1 MAIFHC
7 QIKIISRGKGK
18 TATAAA
24 AYRSGTKIV
33 DDEFGKTHD
42 YTRKRGVAFSEILL
56 CVNAPSKYSDR
67 QTLWNEVQKIEKQKN
82 AQLCREVEV
91 ALPIEFSRNEQI
103 EVVREYIKKNFT
115 DKGMIADWSLH
126 DKSDGNPHAHILL
139 TMRPLKPNGEWEAK
153 RKDRY
158 ALDENGN
165 KIPIID
171 VLTNKQKIGA
181 GGRKMWERISVQTT
195 DWNDQ
200 TKAEEWRK
208 SWADICNEHLKG
220 QAHIDHRSYAR
231 QRKKQLPTMHEGY
244 VARKIAKSG
253 KHSNIISY
261 NQQVRQHNALEQA
274 NEQDIQ
280 VAEDELQQLEK
291 ELEKLKSEQKGQE
304 QDGFSSIRRDFAKLL
319 ERGKRTIDGV
329 MEFMEALITANED
342 KDEIIKQLKM
352 EISNLKQQQE
362 QQIQTLSSDKQKLLV
377 TVQEQQS
384 QIAQQAG
391 LIEKLNNSDKQYREA
406 QAMKKEAEKMM
417 RASEEQMKAAQRLA
431 HDVKIQKLQLEARE
445 ENMKKQIEKSAQWK
459 AEQMVQDIKDDAKK
473 KVKRTVTF
481 AGSSISI
488 VGIALMCVTGIWLSD
503 HIGVFVGKTGV
514 ANFFISLW
522 DGFILIC
529 NGTGSFLN
537 SFIELLQGCTS
548 LDVAQSIVYG
558 ISLLLV
564 FGLVVLSILEGI
576 PSMRKKFESIIR
588 TYKNSEE
595 FGYKKA
601 MTIALCIIALFFAIL
616 IAEYAMLNVIAMWLL
631 LSLSF
636 NLLYHLITYPKY

>member
-33 DDEFGKTHD
+33 DGEFGKTHD
-42 YTRKRGVAFSEILL
+42 YTRKGGVAFSEILL

-139 TMRPLKPNGEWEAK
+139 TMRPLKTNGEWGAK

-181 GGRKMWERISVQTT
+181 GGRKMWERISVPTT

-220 QAHIDHRSYAR
+220 QAHINHLSYAR
-231 QRKKQLPTMHEGY
+231 QGKKQLPTIHEGY
-244 VARKIAKSG
+244 VARKIAKIG
-253 KHSNIISY
+253 RHSNIISY

-280 VAEDELQQLEK
+280 TAENELKQLEN
-291 ELEKLKSEQKGQE
+291 ELEKIKSEQKGQE
-304 QDGFSSIRRDFAKLL
+304 QDGFSSIRRDFAELL
-319 ERGKRTIDGV
+319 ARGKKTIDGFHGSTDNGKR
-329 MEFMEALITANED
+329 EQRRDNQTDGSGTQRTGTTDTDNLIRQSKAVSDSARAELSDTRPD
-342 KDEIIKQLKM
+342 I
-352 EISNLKQQQE
+352 E
-362 QQIQTLSSDKQKLLV
+362 QSK
-377 TVQEQQS
+377 
-384 QIAQQAG
+384 
-391 LIEKLNNSDKQYREA
+391 
-406 QAMKKEAEKMM
+406 
-417 RASEEQMKAAQRLA
+417 SE
-431 HDVKIQKLQLEARE
+431 
-445 ENMKKQIEKSAQWK
+445 N
-459 AEQMVQDIKDDAKK
+459 
-473 KVKRTVTF
+473 T
-481 AGSSISI
+481 SISERQ
-488 VGIALMCVTGIWLSD
+488 T
-503 HIGVFVGKTGV
+503 
-514 ANFFISLW
+514 N
-522 DGFILIC
+522 
-529 NGTGSFLN
+529 
-537 SFIELLQGCTS
+537 
-548 LDVAQSIVYG
+548 
-558 ISLLLV
+558 
-564 FGLVVLSILEGI
+564 
-576 PSMRKKFESIIR
+576 R
-588 TYKNSEE
+588 TDETAKQPN
-595 FGYKKA
+595 
-601 MTIALCIIALFFAIL
+601 
-616 IAEYAMLNVIAMWLL
+616 AERRRR
-631 LSLSF
+631 SRR
-636 NLLYHLITYPKY
+636 

>member
-33 DDEFGKTHD
+33 DDELGKTHD
-42 YTRKRGVAFSEILL
+42 YTRKGGVAFSEILL

-139 TMRPLKPNGEWEAK
+139 TMRPLKTNGEWGAK

-181 GGRKMWERISVQTT
+181 GGRKMWERISVPTT

-231 QRKKQLPTMHEGY
+231 QGKKQLPTIHEGY

-274 NEQDIQ
+274 NEQDIHT
-280 VAEDELQQLEK
+280 AENELKQLK
-291 ELEKLKSEQKGQE
+291 NELEKIKSEQKGQE

-329 MEFMEALITANED
+329 HGSSDNSKREQRRDNQTAESGNQQPETTTQRTGTTD
-342 KDEIIKQLKM
+342 TDAIIKCAKAVSDSARATIANSTASRADR
-352 EISNLKQQQE
+352 EAE
-362 QQIQTLSSDKQKLLV
+362 QQRQA
-377 TVQEQQS
+377 VQ
-384 QIAQQAG
+384 
-391 LIEKLNNSDKQYREA
+391 
-406 QAMKKEAEKMM
+406 
-417 RASEEQMKAAQRLA
+417 
-431 HDVKIQKLQLEARE
+431 
-445 ENMKKQIEKSAQWK
+445 
-459 AEQMVQDIKDDAKK
+459 
-473 KVKRTVTF
+473 
-481 AGSSISI
+481 GSSNNEKRSREDDENKRR
-488 VGIALMCVTGIWLSD
+488 TG
-503 HIGVFVGKTGV
+503 
-514 ANFFISLW
+514 
-522 DGFILIC
+522 
-529 NGTGSFLN
+529 
-537 SFIELLQGCTS
+537 
-548 LDVAQSIVYG
+548 
-558 ISLLLV
+558 
-564 FGLVVLSILEGI
+564 
-576 PSMRKKFESIIR
+576 ES
-588 TYKNSEE
+588 
-595 FGYKKA
+595 
-601 MTIALCIIALFFAIL
+601 
-616 IAEYAMLNVIAMWLL
+616 
-631 LSLSF
+631 
-636 NLLYHLITYPKY
+636 YPKTRPRR

>member
-33 DDEFGKTHD
+33 DDELGKTHD
-42 YTRKRGVAFSEILL
+42 YTRKGGVAFSEILL

-181 GGRKMWERISVQTT
+181 GGRKMWERISVPTT

-231 QRKKQLPTMHEGY
+231 QGKKQLPTIHEGY

-253 KHSNIISY
+253 RHSNIISY

-280 VAEDELQQLEK
+280 TAENELKQLEN
-291 ELEKLKSEQKGQE
+291 ELEKIKSEQKGQE
-304 QDGFSSIRRDFAKLL
+304 QDGFSSIRRDFAELL
-319 ERGKRTIDGV
+319 TRGKKTIDGFHGSTDNGKR
-329 MEFMEALITANED
+329 EQRRDNQTDGSGTQRTGTTDTDNLIRQSKAV
-342 KDEIIKQLKM
+342 
-352 EISNLKQQQE
+352 
-362 QQIQTLSSDKQKLLV
+362 SDR
-377 TVQEQQS
+377 
-384 QIAQQAG
+384 A
-391 LIEKLNNSDKQYREA
+391 R
-406 QAMKKEAEKMM
+406 AE
-417 RASEEQMKAAQRLA
+417 
-431 HDVKIQKLQLEARE
+431 
-445 ENMKKQIEKSAQWK
+445 
-459 AEQMVQDIKDDAKK
+459 
-473 KVKRTVTF
+473 
-481 AGSSISI
+481 
-488 VGIALMCVTGIWLSD
+488 LSD
-503 HIGVFVGKTGV
+503 TRP
-514 ANFFISLW
+514 
-522 DGFILIC
+522 D
-529 NGTGSFLN
+529 
-537 SFIELLQGCTS
+537 IEQSKSENTS
-548 LDVAQSIVYG
+548 
-558 ISLLLV
+558 
-564 FGLVVLSILEGI
+564 
-576 PSMRKKFESIIR
+576 
-588 TYKNSEE
+588 
-595 FGYKKA
+595 
-601 MTIALCIIALFFAIL
+601 
-616 IAEYAMLNVIAMWLL
+616 IAERQTNRTDETAKQPNAERRRR
-631 LSLSF
+631 SRR
-636 NLLYHLITYPKY
+636 

>member
-33 DDEFGKTHD
+33 DNELGKTHD
-42 YTRKRGVAFSEILL
+42 YTRKGGVAFSEILL

-139 TMRPLKPNGEWEAK
+139 TMRPLKTNGEWGAK

-181 GGRKMWERISVQTT
+181 GGRKMWERISVPTT

-231 QRKKQLPTMHEGY
+231 QGKKQLPTIHEGY

-253 KHSNIISY
+253 RHSNIISY

-280 VAEDELQQLEK
+280 TAENELKQLEN
-291 ELEKLKSEQKGQE
+291 ELEKIKSEQKGQE

-329 MEFMEALITANED
+329 HGSSDNSKREQRRDNQTAESGNQQPETTTQRTGTTD
-342 KDEIIKQLKM
+342 TDAIIKCAKAVSDSARATIANSTASRADR
-352 EISNLKQQQE
+352 EAE
-362 QQIQTLSSDKQKLLV
+362 QQRQA
-377 TVQEQQS
+377 VQ
-384 QIAQQAG
+384 
-391 LIEKLNNSDKQYREA
+391 
-406 QAMKKEAEKMM
+406 
-417 RASEEQMKAAQRLA
+417 
-431 HDVKIQKLQLEARE
+431 
-445 ENMKKQIEKSAQWK
+445 
-459 AEQMVQDIKDDAKK
+459 
-473 KVKRTVTF
+473 
-481 AGSSISI
+481 GSSNNEKRSREDDESNRR
-488 VGIALMCVTGIWLSD
+488 TDESRP
-503 HIGVFVGKTGV
+503 KTR
-514 ANFFISLW
+514 
-522 DGFILIC
+522 
-529 NGTGSFLN
+529 
-537 SFIELLQGCTS
+537 
-548 LDVAQSIVYG
+548 
-558 ISLLLV
+558 
-564 FGLVVLSILEGI
+564 
-576 PSMRKKFESIIR
+576 PRR
-588 TYKNSEE
+588 
-595 FGYKKA
+595 
-601 MTIALCIIALFFAIL
+601 
-616 IAEYAMLNVIAMWLL
+616 
-631 LSLSF
+631 
-636 NLLYHLITYPKY
+636 

>member
-33 DDEFGKTHD
+33 DDELGKTHD
-42 YTRKRGVAFSEILL
+42 YTRKGGVAFSEILL

-67 QTLWNEVQKIEKQKN
+67 QILWNEVQKIEKQKN

-103 EVVREYIKKNFT
+103 EAVREYIKKNFT

-181 GGRKMWERISVQTT
+181 GGRKMWERISVPTT

-231 QRKKQLPTMHEGY
+231 QGKKQLPTIHEGY

-274 NEQDIQ
+274 NEQDIHT
-280 VAEDELQQLEK
+280 AENELKQLK
-291 ELEKLKSEQKGQE
+291 NELEKIKSEQKGQE

-329 MEFMEALITANED
+329 HGSSDNSKREQRRDNQTAESGNQQPETTTQRTGTTD
-342 KDEIIKQLKM
+342 TDAIIKRAKAVSDSARATIANSTASRADR
-352 EISNLKQQQE
+352 EAE
-362 QQIQTLSSDKQKLLV
+362 QQRQA
-377 TVQEQQS
+377 VQ
-384 QIAQQAG
+384 
-391 LIEKLNNSDKQYREA
+391 
-406 QAMKKEAEKMM
+406 
-417 RASEEQMKAAQRLA
+417 
-431 HDVKIQKLQLEARE
+431 
-445 ENMKKQIEKSAQWK
+445 
-459 AEQMVQDIKDDAKK
+459 
-473 KVKRTVTF
+473 
-481 AGSSISI
+481 GSSNNEKRSREDDENKRR
-488 VGIALMCVTGIWLSD
+488 TG
-503 HIGVFVGKTGV
+503 
-514 ANFFISLW
+514 
-522 DGFILIC
+522 
-529 NGTGSFLN
+529 
-537 SFIELLQGCTS
+537 
-548 LDVAQSIVYG
+548 
-558 ISLLLV
+558 
-564 FGLVVLSILEGI
+564 
-576 PSMRKKFESIIR
+576 ES
-588 TYKNSEE
+588 
-595 FGYKKA
+595 
-601 MTIALCIIALFFAIL
+601 
-616 IAEYAMLNVIAMWLL
+616 
-631 LSLSF
+631 
-636 NLLYHLITYPKY
+636 YPKTRPRR

>member
-33 DDEFGKTHD
+33 DDELGKTHD
-42 YTRKRGVAFSEILL
+42 YTRKGGVAFSEILL

-139 TMRPLKPNGEWEAK
+139 TMRPLKTNGEWGAK

-181 GGRKMWERISVQTT
+181 GGRKMWERISVPTT

-231 QRKKQLPTMHEGY
+231 QGKKQLPTIHEGY

-253 KHSNIISY
+253 RHSNIISY

-280 VAEDELQQLEK
+280 TAENELKQLEN
-291 ELEKLKSEQKGQE
+291 ELEKIKSEQKGQE
-304 QDGFSSIRRDFAKLL
+304 QDGFSSIRRDFAELL
-319 ERGKRTIDGV
+319 ARGKKTIDGFHGSTDNGKR
-329 MEFMEALITANED
+329 EQRRDNQTDGSGTQRTGTTNTDNLIRQSKAVSDRARAELSDTRPDIEQSKSERTNIAESQANRA
-342 KDEIIKQLKM
+342 DESGKQ
-352 EISNLKQQQE
+352 
-362 QQIQTLSSDKQKLLV
+362 T
-377 TVQEQQS
+377 
-384 QIAQQAG
+384 
-391 LIEKLNNSDKQYREA
+391 
-406 QAMKKEAEKMM
+406 
-417 RASEEQMKAAQRLA
+417 SEE
-431 HDVKIQKLQLEARE
+431 
-445 ENMKKQIEKSAQWK
+445 
-459 AEQMVQDIKDDAKK
+459 
-473 KVKRTVTF
+473 KRRR
-481 AGSSISI
+481 
-488 VGIALMCVTGIWLSD
+488 
-503 HIGVFVGKTGV
+503 
-514 ANFFISLW
+514 N
-522 DGFILIC
+522 
-529 NGTGSFLN
+529 
-537 SFIELLQGCTS
+537 
-548 LDVAQSIVYG
+548 
-558 ISLLLV
+558 
-564 FGLVVLSILEGI
+564 
-576 PSMRKKFESIIR
+576 RR
-588 TYKNSEE
+588 
-595 FGYKKA
+595 
-601 MTIALCIIALFFAIL
+601 
-616 IAEYAMLNVIAMWLL
+616 
-631 LSLSF
+631 
-636 NLLYHLITYPKY
+636 

>member
-33 DDEFGKTHD
+33 DDELGKTHD
-42 YTRKRGVAFSEILL
+42 YTRKGGVAFSEILL

-181 GGRKMWERISVQTT
+181 GGRKMWERISVPTT

-231 QRKKQLPTMHEGY
+231 QGKKQLPTMHEGY

-280 VAEDELQQLEK
+280 TAENELKQLEN
-291 ELEKLKSEQKGQE
+291 ELEKIKSEQKGQE

-329 MEFMEALITANED
+329 HGSSDNSKREQRRDNQTAESGNQQPETTTQGTGTTD
-342 KDEIIKQLKM
+342 TDAIIKCAKAVSDSARATIANSTASRADR
-352 EISNLKQQQE
+352 EAE
-362 QQIQTLSSDKQKLLV
+362 QQRQA
-377 TVQEQQS
+377 VQ
-384 QIAQQAG
+384 
-391 LIEKLNNSDKQYREA
+391 
-406 QAMKKEAEKMM
+406 
-417 RASEEQMKAAQRLA
+417 
-431 HDVKIQKLQLEARE
+431 
-445 ENMKKQIEKSAQWK
+445 
-459 AEQMVQDIKDDAKK
+459 
-473 KVKRTVTF
+473 
-481 AGSSISI
+481 GSSNNEKRSREDNESNRR
-488 VGIALMCVTGIWLSD
+488 TG
-503 HIGVFVGKTGV
+503 
-514 ANFFISLW
+514 
-522 DGFILIC
+522 
-529 NGTGSFLN
+529 
-537 SFIELLQGCTS
+537 
-548 LDVAQSIVYG
+548 
-558 ISLLLV
+558 
-564 FGLVVLSILEGI
+564 
-576 PSMRKKFESIIR
+576 ES
-588 TYKNSEE
+588 
-595 FGYKKA
+595 
-601 MTIALCIIALFFAIL
+601 
-616 IAEYAMLNVIAMWLL
+616 
-631 LSLSF
+631 
-636 NLLYHLITYPKY
+636 YPKARPRR

>member
-42 YTRKRGVAFSEILL
+42 YTRKGGVAFSEILL

-91 ALPIEFSRNEQI
+91 ALPIEFSRHEQI

-139 TMRPLKPNGEWEAK
+139 TMRPLKPNGEWGAK

-181 GGRKMWERISVQTT
+181 GGRKMWERISVPTT

-231 QRKKQLPTMHEGY
+231 QGKKQLPTIHEGY

-253 KHSNIISY
+253 RHSNIISY

-280 VAEDELQQLEK
+280 TAENELKQLEN
-291 ELEKLKSEQKGQE
+291 ELEKIKSEQKGQE
-304 QDGFSSIRRDFAKLL
+304 QDGFSSIRRDFAELL
-319 ERGKRTIDGV
+319 ARGKKTIDGFHGSTDNGKR
-329 MEFMEALITANED
+329 EQRRDNQTDGSRTQRTGTTDTDNLIRQSKAV
-342 KDEIIKQLKM
+342 
-352 EISNLKQQQE
+352 
-362 QQIQTLSSDKQKLLV
+362 SDR
-377 TVQEQQS
+377 
-384 QIAQQAG
+384 A
-391 LIEKLNNSDKQYREA
+391 R
-406 QAMKKEAEKMM
+406 AE
-417 RASEEQMKAAQRLA
+417 
-431 HDVKIQKLQLEARE
+431 
-445 ENMKKQIEKSAQWK
+445 
-459 AEQMVQDIKDDAKK
+459 
-473 KVKRTVTF
+473 
-481 AGSSISI
+481 
-488 VGIALMCVTGIWLSD
+488 LSD
-503 HIGVFVGKTGV
+503 TRP
-514 ANFFISLW
+514 
-522 DGFILIC
+522 D
-529 NGTGSFLN
+529 
-537 SFIELLQGCTS
+537 IEQSKSENTS
-548 LDVAQSIVYG
+548 
-558 ISLLLV
+558 
-564 FGLVVLSILEGI
+564 
-576 PSMRKKFESIIR
+576 
-588 TYKNSEE
+588 
-595 FGYKKA
+595 
-601 MTIALCIIALFFAIL
+601 
-616 IAEYAMLNVIAMWLL
+616 IAERQTNRTDETAKRPNAERRRR
-631 LSLSF
+631 SRR
-636 NLLYHLITYPKY
+636 

>member
-7 QIKIISRGKGK
+7 NIQIIGRSSGK

-33 DDEFGKTHD
+33 DDELGKTHD
-42 YTRKRGVAFSEILL
+42 YTRKGGVAFSEILL

-139 TMRPLKPNGEWEAK
+139 TMRPLKTNGEWGAK

-181 GGRKMWERISVQTT
+181 GGRKMWERISVPTT

-231 QRKKQLPTMHEGY
+231 QGKKQLPTIHEGY

-253 KHSNIISY
+253 RHSNIISY

-280 VAEDELQQLEK
+280 TAENELKQLEN
-291 ELEKLKSEQKGQE
+291 ELEKIKSEQKGQE
-304 QDGFSSIRRDFAKLL
+304 QDGFSSIRRDFAELL
-319 ERGKRTIDGV
+319 ARGKKTIDGFHGSTDNGKR
-329 MEFMEALITANED
+329 EQRRDNQTDGSRTQRTGTTDTDNLIRQSKAV
-342 KDEIIKQLKM
+342 
-352 EISNLKQQQE
+352 
-362 QQIQTLSSDKQKLLV
+362 SDR
-377 TVQEQQS
+377 
-384 QIAQQAG
+384 A
-391 LIEKLNNSDKQYREA
+391 R
-406 QAMKKEAEKMM
+406 AE
-417 RASEEQMKAAQRLA
+417 
-431 HDVKIQKLQLEARE
+431 
-445 ENMKKQIEKSAQWK
+445 
-459 AEQMVQDIKDDAKK
+459 
-473 KVKRTVTF
+473 
-481 AGSSISI
+481 
-488 VGIALMCVTGIWLSD
+488 LSD
-503 HIGVFVGKTGV
+503 TRP
-514 ANFFISLW
+514 
-522 DGFILIC
+522 D
-529 NGTGSFLN
+529 
-537 SFIELLQGCTS
+537 IEQSKSENTS
-548 LDVAQSIVYG
+548 
-558 ISLLLV
+558 
-564 FGLVVLSILEGI
+564 
-576 PSMRKKFESIIR
+576 
-588 TYKNSEE
+588 
-595 FGYKKA
+595 
-601 MTIALCIIALFFAIL
+601 
-616 IAEYAMLNVIAMWLL
+616 IAERQTNRTDETAKQPNAERRRR
-631 LSLSF
+631 SRR
-636 NLLYHLITYPKY
+636 

>member
-42 YTRKRGVAFSEILL
+42 YTRKGGVAFSEILL

-91 ALPIEFSRNEQI
+91 ALPIEFSHHEQI

-126 DKSDGNPHAHILL
+126 GKSDGNPHAHILL
-139 TMRPLKPNGEWEAK
+139 TMRPLKPNGEWGAK

-181 GGRKMWERISVQTT
+181 GGRKMWERISVPTT

-231 QRKKQLPTMHEGY
+231 QGKKQLPTIHEGY

-253 KHSNIISY
+253 RHSNIISY

-280 VAEDELQQLEK
+280 TAENELKQLEN
-291 ELEKLKSEQKGQE
+291 ELEKIKSEQKGQE
-304 QDGFSSIRRDFAKLL
+304 QDGFSSIRRDFAELL
-319 ERGKRTIDGV
+319 ARGKKTIDGFHGSTDNGKR
-329 MEFMEALITANED
+329 EQRRDNQTDGSRTQRTGTTDTDNLIRQSKAV
-342 KDEIIKQLKM
+342 
-352 EISNLKQQQE
+352 
-362 QQIQTLSSDKQKLLV
+362 SDR
-377 TVQEQQS
+377 
-384 QIAQQAG
+384 A
-391 LIEKLNNSDKQYREA
+391 R
-406 QAMKKEAEKMM
+406 AE
-417 RASEEQMKAAQRLA
+417 
-431 HDVKIQKLQLEARE
+431 
-445 ENMKKQIEKSAQWK
+445 
-459 AEQMVQDIKDDAKK
+459 
-473 KVKRTVTF
+473 
-481 AGSSISI
+481 
-488 VGIALMCVTGIWLSD
+488 LSD
-503 HIGVFVGKTGV
+503 TRP
-514 ANFFISLW
+514 
-522 DGFILIC
+522 D
-529 NGTGSFLN
+529 
-537 SFIELLQGCTS
+537 IEQSKSENTS
-548 LDVAQSIVYG
+548 
-558 ISLLLV
+558 
-564 FGLVVLSILEGI
+564 
-576 PSMRKKFESIIR
+576 
-588 TYKNSEE
+588 
-595 FGYKKA
+595 
-601 MTIALCIIALFFAIL
+601 
-616 IAEYAMLNVIAMWLL
+616 IAERQTNRTDETAKQPNAERRRR
-631 LSLSF
+631 SRR
-636 NLLYHLITYPKY
+636 